1 MVLTWCLLQEGNHG
15 IGSWHHRIVDSCIE
29 KDVRESTIR
38 DYFYLSMSN
47 DACPCEELKI
57 VWFPTP
63 WILYVSAVSG
73 CNEWVRFRI
82 GLRRQKAEVR
92 HRKFRTLVL
101 SKLLYTSF

>member
-1 MVLTWCLLQEGNHG
+1 MVLTWRLLQEGNHG

-38 DYFYLSMSN
+38 DYFSLSMSN

-63 WILYVSAVSG
+63 WILYVSTVSG
-73 CNEWVRFRI
+73 LNEWSDSVSDCEGRKQKSDI
-82 GLRRQKAEVR
+82 GSSELI
-92 HRKFRTLVL
+92 L
-101 SKLLYTSF
+101 SKL